1 MNVDTEG
8 ALTGTARV
16 VAMRAER
23 TMMAEEKK
31 RIVSLVERVRGD
43 L

>member
-8 ALTGTARV
+8 ALTGAARE
-16 VAMRAER
+16 AATRAER

-31 RIVSLVERVRGD
+31 KRIVRLAGGW